1 MCVYLCVYT
10 QFQNGYDLINIKSI
24 KELII
29 CSYKCVCV
37 CVCVYRETE
46 SYLYICLYLLDF
58 LGQSKF
64 QRLWIIFTTNIL
76 LLVRSSALIFGDEIW
91 SPIYDITTEKS
102 HQRGHCD
109 RGHVCFS
116 QLEVKIPSIYF
127 ISPAFAPD
135 CASSNPDKMSWI

>member
-1 MCVYLCVYT
+1 M
-10 QFQNGYDLINIKSI
+10 S
-24 KELII
+24 
-29 CSYKCVCV
+29 
-37 CVCVYRETE
+37 VCVYREIQ

-91 SPIYDITTEKS
+91 SPTYNITTEKS

-109 RGHVCFS
+109 GGHVVCFS
-116 QLEVKIPSIYF
+116 QLEVTIPSISSLLLSHLTVPHLIQTKCHESTF
-127 ISPAFAPD
+127 LKNGREVNSPTFHSPP
-135 CASSNPDKMSWI
+135 NPLSQDA